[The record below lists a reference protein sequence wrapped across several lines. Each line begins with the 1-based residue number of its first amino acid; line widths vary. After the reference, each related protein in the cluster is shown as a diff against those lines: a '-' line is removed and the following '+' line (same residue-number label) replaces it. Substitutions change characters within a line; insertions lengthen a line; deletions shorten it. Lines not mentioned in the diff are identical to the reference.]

1 MRSLTASLGFL
12 AITLTGALRTLPA
25 RESGPRGRPVAWC
38 YVQKGPLEVVRR
50 LAGRKT
56 MSLSLGAGA
65 LVPVMKT
72 ESKNGRMR
80 VLLRITE
87 LATMASV
94 EGWADSSQAELLPI
108 DRFPSDEEIL
118 RQLSFEPPSGS
129 RGPGAAVVRWLVKQG
144 DSGAAL
150 VCFVASSGLPESRL
164 AAFLPS
170 GGKYALGP
178 EIEISFSD
186 MNPGILS
193 GEVRDLLGDGVECLI
208 TREPFRKGPEILGVN
223 MVIRRLERG
232 EFSTL
237 WTAPLKSRNLGS
249 FAREIQKLQPPEK
262 NAGAPG
268 TVTHAEVDFQARG
281 KTYIPVWKAT
291 IDFFKVGQDKPL
303 DSVKVSKA
311 CGWNGSKFEPI
322 Q

>member
-1 MRSLTASLGFL
+1 MRYWAAVLGFL
-12 AITLTGALRTLPA
+12 LIAVAAAVRTLPA
-25 RESGPRGRPVAWC
+25 RESSPRGPVAWC
-38 YVQKGPLEVVRR
+38 YVQRGPLEAVRR
-50 LAGRKT
+50 LPGRKT

-65 LVPVMKT
+65 LAPVMRT

-80 VLLRITE
+80 VLLRITK
-87 LATMASV
+87 LATLSTVDA
-94 EGWADSSQAELLPI
+94 WADSSQAELLPI

-118 RQLSFEPPSGS
+118 RQLRFEPPSGS
-129 RGPGAAVVRWLVKQG
+129 AGPEDAVVRWLVRQG

-150 VCFVASSGLPESRL
+150 VCFVASAGLPESRL
-164 AAFLPS
+164 AAFLPA
-170 GGKYALGP
+170 GGKYVRGP
-178 EIEISFSD
+178 ELEFSFSEMD
-186 MNPGILS
+186 PAIVF
-193 GEVRDLLGDGVECLI
+193 GEVRDLVGDGVECLI

-223 MVIRRLERG
+223 MVIRRLEHG

-249 FAREIQKLQPPEK
+249 FPREIEKLQPLER

-268 TVTHAEVDFQARG
+268 TVTNAEVEFQTSG
-281 KTYIPVWKAT
+281 KFTVPVWKAT
-291 IDFFKVGQDKPL
+291 IGFFTVGQDKPT
-303 DSVKVSKA
+303 DSLKVSKT

>member
-25 RESGPRGRPVAWC
+25 RESSPRGPVAWC
-38 YVQKGPLEVVRR
+38 YVQKGPLEAVRR

-87 LATMASV
+87 LATLASV
-94 EGWADSSQAELLPI
+94 DGWADSSQAELLPI
-108 DRFPSDEEIL
+108 DRFPSDEEIQ
-118 RQLSFEPPSGS
+118 RQLRFEPPSGFG
-129 RGPGAAVVRWLVKQG
+129 GPGVAVERWLVKQG
-144 DSGAAL
+144 GSGAAL

-164 AAFLPS
+164 AAFLPA
-170 GGKYALGP
+170 GGKYVRGP
-178 EIEISFSD
+178 EIEFTFSD
-186 MNPGILS
+186 MNPGVVS

-208 TREPFRKGPEILGVN
+208 TREPFRRGPEIQGVN
-223 MVIRRLERG
+223 MVIRRLEHG

-249 FAREIQKLQPPEK
+249 FPREIQKLQPEEK

-268 TVTHAEVDFQARG
+268 TVTNAEVDFQASGR
-281 KTYIPVWKAT
+281 TQIPVWKAT
-291 IDFFKVGQDKPL
+291 IDFFTVGQDKPI

-311 CGWNGSKFEPI
+311 CGWNGSKFEPV